1 MFMVDMKP
9 KCHLEKKKK
18 ICGMGELGFVS
29 HTCAIVHRRHPVYVA
44 IAAPGG
50 LAQAASRCC
59 SPTAGNGLS
68 L

>member
-1 MFMVDMKP
+1 MEMKP
-9 KCHLEKKKK
+9 NTYLRKKKKK
-18 ICGMGELGFVS
+18 IGVELGFVS

-44 IAAPGG
+44 VVALGG

-68 L
+68 V